1 MTGGGAALTLASGV
15 VGPAGRAEAKIVNST
30 TRRTYGPVAIIGDSA
45 SGGFFNGLNTSL
57 EKAGVGPYR
66 YDIKGSR
73 RITQSWLSYD
83 SGVTA
88 AKKMIRDGFNPK
100 AWVVALGSNDFYF
113 FRRDMLSPRTEI
125 ETFLDLVG
133 PSRHVVWFT
142 IWTKRAGAYHA
153 TFNSILR
160 DTARKHSNLHVLDW
174 ATTAKK
180 HPEWLQEDGAHLKMP
195 GAKARNEA
203 LAKAAVMAS
212 KAAGSV
218 SGASSSVTSSGRPT
232 LERGSSGSAVVQLQ
246 KLLTANGIYVRAD
259 GHFGAATERAVKRFQ
274 SEHGLRAD
282 GIVGPVTWRK
292 LDS

>member
-1 MTGGGAALTLASGV
+1 
-15 VGPAGRAEAKIVNST
+15 
-30 TRRTYGPVAIIGDSA
+30 VAIIGDSA
-45 SGGFFNGLNTSL
+45 SGGFFNGLNSSL
-57 EKAGVGPYR
+57 EDAGVGPYR

-113 FRRDMLSPRTEI
+113 FRRNLLSPRTEI
-125 ETFLDLVG
+125 ETFLELVG

-142 IWTKRAGAYHA
+142 IWTKRARAYYA

-160 DTARKHSNLHVLDW
+160 DTAREHANLHVLDW

-180 HPEWLQEDGAHLKMP
+180 HPEWLHDDGAHLKMP
-195 GAKARNEA
+195 GAKARNAA
-203 LAKAAVMAS
+203 LAKAAVMAC

-218 SGASSSVTSSGRPT
+218 SGASSSVSNSDRPT
-232 LERGSSGSAVVQLQ
+232 LELGSNGAAVVELQ
-246 KLLTANGIYVRAD
+246 QLLTANGIYVRAD
-259 GHFGAATERAVKRFQ
+259 GDFGPATERAVKRFQ
-274 SEHGLRAD
+274 GEHGLRQD
-282 GIVGPVTWRK
+282 GIVGPVTWRA
-292 LDS
+292 LDA